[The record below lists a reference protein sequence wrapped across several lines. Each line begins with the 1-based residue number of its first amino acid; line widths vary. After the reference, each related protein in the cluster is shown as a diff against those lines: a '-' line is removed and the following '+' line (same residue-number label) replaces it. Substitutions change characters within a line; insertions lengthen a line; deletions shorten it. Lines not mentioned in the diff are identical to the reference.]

1 MDEIKCEHEEVC
13 GCCDV
18 DHEECEYFAPK
29 VDRDALN
36 GLVEYLNAYAEWC
49 ASAEG
54 YPYVNAGELWSYA
67 DKIREALG
75 EGM

>member
-29 VDRDALN
+29 VDIDLIRVAVGNLETIAEAFNDAHQFSAFS
-36 GLVEYLNAYAEWC
+36 LVKTE
-49 ASAEG
+49 
-54 YPYVNAGELWSYA
+54 V
-67 DKIREALG
+67 DRIREALG
-75 EGM
+75 EDM